1 MEALSKVSRKRNKQ
15 KVFKSI
21 NEFRKYYLPRAYAEE
36 QKRNNK
42 PGEKMSIYIG
52 RGIRRVL
59 L

>member
-1 MEALSKVSRKRNKQ
+1 MEALVKVSSKRNKQ
-15 KVFKSI
+15 RVFKNI
-21 NEFRKYYLPRAYAEE
+21 DEFKKYYLPRAYAEE